1 VLKIANAEFEIEG
14 LDDLINRLKD
24 IGKKAGTI
32 ANTALKAAAEP
43 VLEDAK
49 SLVPKN
55 TGRLR
60 EGLKITDVK
69 TQNGVKYVLVGI
81 IKKDNPELFYGKF
94 IEFGTSKMSARP
106 FLGPAYEKN
115 KEKIQEIIAQK
126 LREGLG
132 I

>member
-1 VLKIANAEFEIEG
+1 MSDTKFEIEG
-14 LDDLINRLKD
+14 LDDLMNRLQD
-24 IGKKAGTI
+24 MGKKAGTI
-32 ANTALKAAAEP
+32 ANIALKAAAEP

-49 SLVPKN
+49 SLAPKN

-60 EGLKITDVK
+60 DGLKITNIK
-69 TQNGVKYVLVGI
+69 TQAGVKYVLVGI

-94 IEFGTSKMSARP
+94 VEFGTSKMRARP
-106 FLGPAYEKN
+106 FLGTAYERN
-115 KEKIQEIIAQK
+115 KEQIQEIIAQK